1 MNEPQDSSGGWDGYR
16 TFCIERK
23 EPESRTIT
31 SFYLTAKDARPLAPY
46 KPGQFLGF
54 KLDVPGQPEPVLRT
68 YTISDSAND
77 ATHYRLSIKREP
89 PPPGQPDA
97 PPGVSSNY
105 FHDHVE
111 VGGEL
116 QVRAPSGDFFLHE
129 DGDVDGDGGESGPV
143 VLLSGGVGLTPMIS
157 MLNHI
162 VSNGAKRPVW
172 FVHGVRNGDEHAFG
186 AHVRGLAETHA
197 NVNAYIAYQEPGPD
211 DIESR
216 DYDSAGFISLGLL
229 ESLLPGNEADFYLC
243 GPPPFMKALFNG
255 LLGWGVAESRVYY
268 EFFGP
273 ATVLKESGAKDK
285 ANRKSAPAATA
296 VPGASTVPGPEAAA
310 DGPVVTFRRSGVTV
324 DWDPEIETILELA
337 EANGVTPD
345 FSCRSG
351 LCHTCMCTLIEGEIE
366 YVNDDALLPE
376 EEGQILICSSKPK
389 TDITVDV

>member
-1 MNEPQDSSGGWDGYR
+1 MNEPKDSSGGWDGYR
-16 TFCIERK
+16 TFCVERK
-23 EPESRTIT
+23 EPESRTVT
-31 SFYLTAKDARPLAPY
+31 SFYLTAKDGRPLAPY

-54 KLDVPGQPEPVLRT
+54 KLDVPGHEKPVLRT
-68 YTISDSAND
+68 YTISDGSGG

-89 PPPGQPDA
+89 PPPDQPDA

-111 VGGEL
+111 AGSEL
-116 QVRAPSGDFFLHE
+116 QVRAPSGDFFLLE
-129 DGDVDGDGGESGPV
+129 DGAVDGDGGDSGPV
-143 VLLSGGVGLTPMIS
+143 VLLSGGVGLTPMVS

-197 NVNAYIAYQEPGPD
+197 NVHAHIAYLEPGPGD
-211 DIESR
+211 VEGR
-216 DYDSAGFISLGLL
+216 DYDSAGVITMELLQSLV
-229 ESLLPGNEADFYLC
+229 PGKDGDFYLC

-255 LLGWGVAESRVYY
+255 LLDWGVAEGRIYY

-273 ATVLKESGAKDK
+273 ATVLKESGAGDK
-285 ANRKSAPAATA
+285 ADRKS
-296 VPGASTVPGPEAAA
+296 ASTVPGPGAAA
-310 DGPVVTFRRSGVTV
+310 DGPVVTFKRSGVTV
-324 DWDPEIETILELA
+324 NWDPEIETILELA

-345 FSCRSG
+345 FSCRAG
-351 LCHTCMCTLIEGEIE
+351 VCHTCMCALIEGEIE
-366 YVNDDALLPE
+366 YVNDDAFLPD

>member
-1 MNEPQDSSGGWDGYR
+1 MNEPKDFSGGWDGYR
-16 TFCIERK
+16 TFCVERK
-23 EPESRTIT
+23 EAESKTVT
-31 SFYLTAKDARPLAPY
+31 SFYLTAKDGGPLAPY

-54 KLDVPGQPEPVLRT
+54 KLDVPGHDKPVLRT
-68 YTISDSAND
+68 YTISDSSGD
-77 ATHYRLSIKREP
+77 ATHYRLSIKRESP
-89 PPPGQPDA
+89 PSDRPDA

-111 VGGEL
+111 AGSEL
-116 QVRAPSGDFFLHE
+116 QVLAPSGDFFLIE
-129 DGDVDGDGGESGPV
+129 DSGPV

-162 VSNGAKRPVW
+162 VSNGARRPVW

-186 AHVRGLAETHA
+186 SHVRGLAETHK
-197 NVNAYIAYQEPGPD
+197 NVHTHIAYLEPGPG
-211 DIESR
+211 DIENQ
-216 DYDSAGFISLGLL
+216 DYDSAGIISIELLEGLL
-229 ESLLPGNEADFYLC
+229 EGKEGDFYLC

-255 LLGWGVAESRVYY
+255 LLGWGVAEGHIYY

-273 ATVLKESGAKDK
+273 ATVLKESAAEDK
-285 ANRKSAPAATA
+285 AAPA
-296 VPGASTVPGPEAAA
+296 ASTVPGPPGPGAAA
-310 DGPVVTFRRSGVTV
+310 DGPVVTFKRSGVAV
-324 DWDPEIETILELA
+324 NWDPEIETILELA

-351 LCHTCMCTLIEGEIE
+351 VCHTCMCALIEGEIE
-366 YVNDDALLPE
+366 YVNDDAFLPE